1 MLTKGSSPYSRPDED
16 VVDGD
21 LPVLDGLLPLLVL
34 PHLLLAALVRRAGAR
49 ARPHTRWTR
58 ALRPAAA
65 LGGRGGRGDV
75 VRHTHLDEKT
85 IREGKKTVFKDKG
98 GRISVLNLQYV
109 EVANGDAG

>member
-49 ARPHTRWTR
+49 ARPHTRWT
-58 ALRPAAA
+58 
-65 LGGRGGRGDV
+65 
-75 VRHTHLDEKT
+75 
-85 IREGKKTVFKDKG
+85 
-98 GRISVLNLQYV
+98 
-109 EVANGDAG
+109 